1 MTKILICVIAF
12 LVVFYIVLIKAE
24 KPSPPNHGVSVQ
36 KTITDRASSERT
48 ASNDVKKLD
57 KGKAVVENT
66 TYNGEQAPHPEKLS
80 AIRKKLQSKSQI
92 DEMSKAIEDVNKDNE
107 FVSINSLIPKEII
120 SYEYSLS
127 KDLMLSGAVKHG
139 QEIEPLTPG
148 LSKKDLHA
156 SLEKENVYQR
166 LIAIKPISLK
176 DGCEIEILSDSPIHR
191 FDHFFLYSPPRLVIN
206 LFGKWRPPRDS
217 EIKLESDLLRRI
229 RLGLYRDKLR
239 IVFDLEKDEF
249 MEPIIREFSRGLIVI
264 IRPIA

>member
-1 MTKILICVIAF
+1 MTFKNLLSNLMTKILICVIAF
-12 LVVFYIVLIKAE
+12 LVVFYIVLIKAQ
-24 KPSPPNHGVSVQ
+24 KPSPPNHGVLVR

-48 ASNDVKKLD
+48 ASTDVKKLD
-57 KGKAVVENT
+57 K
-66 TYNGEQAPHPEKLS
+66 
-80 AIRKKLQSKSQI
+80 
-92 DEMSKAIEDVNKDNE
+92 MSKAIEDVNKDNE

-127 KDLMLSGAVKHG
+127 KDLMLSGAAKHG
-139 QEIEPLTPG
+139 QGIEPLTPG
-148 LSKKDLHA
+148 LSKKDLQA

-217 EIKLESDLLRRI
+217 EIKLESDLLKGI
-229 RLGLYRDKLR
+229 RLGLHRDKLR
-239 IVFDLEKDEF
+239 IVFDLEKDEY
-249 MEPIIREFSRGLIVI
+249 MKPIIRESSRGLIVI

>member
-1 MTKILICVIAF
+1 MTFKNLLSNLMTKILICVIAF

-139 QEIEPLTPG
+139 QEIKYFNPTIGDPRIKFTREMRNPCSGACVSIKEYMPCTFVY
-148 LSKKDLHA
+148 LSF
-156 SLEKENVYQR
+156 
-166 LIAIKPISLK
+166 
-176 DGCEIEILSDSPIHR
+176 EIL
-191 FDHFFLYSPPRLVIN
+191 F
-206 LFGKWRPPRDS
+206 
-217 EIKLESDLLRRI
+217 I
-229 RLGLYRDKLR
+229 RYK
-239 IVFDLEKDEF
+239 IWITCF
-249 MEPIIREFSRGLIVI
+249 I
-264 IRPIA
+264 